1 MFEHTRNFS
10 SKDVYCRPALNVCK
24 ILISHFSRNEYL
36 DVSGGAVWLFFF
48 AGGSGNR
55 EINHS
60 LWNQGKSYNIVLSPH
75 C

>member
-1 MFEHTRNFS
+1 MTQTLQTRFTDNLVHTPRLRAAATNS
-10 SKDVYCRPALNVCK
+10 
-24 ILISHFSRNEYL
+24 
-36 DVSGGAVWLFFF
+36 
-48 AGGSGNR
+48 GGSGNR